1 MNHGL
6 PPGPTF
12 ALASRLNYV
21 RNPYELFAEC
31 RRKYGD
37 PFTVT
42 TSMKT
47 VITGDP
53 AAVKQIFTA
62 PTEHFKALQSEAQR
76 RVIGDSFTSMSGP
89 PHRAQREIVTPGLRA
104 DGLRSL
110 APMMVDAVVAQ
121 MESWHPGRTLDMV
134 EEGVTIALEII
145 VRTIFSVE
153 DPAAIAERRT
163 AIRDFGDRLSN
174 KTFLILS
181 VLGFLNESLPPN
193 ARFRAAQMRLRQLL
207 HETIDQIRAA
217 PEQRRGLLSRIVGTR
232 TPDGAP
238 AMADSVIVDNMVTM
252 LIAGHET
259 SAMSIGWA
267 MFWAHSNPEIY
278 RKLMEELADVDVE
291 GDPNATQTLPYL
303 NAFVREMMRF
313 FPPVPDII
321 RVIGETPL
329 EVKGYRLTEN
339 TQVAACVFLTHF
351 DPDIYPEPDV
361 FRPERHLE
369 RRYSAFE
376 YYPFGG
382 GERICVGNTFAP
394 MEIKIA
400 LAVLLKRGRFT
411 LLNTKRPHVA
421 RTRFLMGPKE
431 PIMCRYE
438 GPL

>member
-1 MNHGL
+1 MNRDL

-12 ALASRLNYV
+12 TLPSRLNYV
-21 RNPYELFAEC
+21 SNPYELFAEC

-53 AAVKQIFTA
+53 AAVRQIFTA
-62 PTEHFKALQSEAQR
+62 PTEHFKALQSKAQS
-76 RVIGDSFTSMSGP
+76 RVLGDSFTSLSGP

-110 APMMVDAVVAQ
+110 APMMVDAVVARI
-121 MESWHPGRTLDMV
+121 ESWQPGRDLDMI
-134 EEGVTIALEII
+134 EEGVSIALEII

-153 DPAAIAERRT
+153 DSAGIAERRT
-163 AIRDFGDRLSN
+163 AIRDFADRLSN

-181 VLGFLNESLPPN
+181 VLGFLSESLPPN
-193 ARFRAAQMRLRQLL
+193 AKFRTAQMRLRQLL
-207 HETIDQIRAA
+207 HETIDQIRAD
-217 PEQRRGLLSRIVGTR
+217 PEERRGLLARIIGTR
-232 TPDGAP
+232 NENGSA

-259 SAMSIGWA
+259 SALSIGWS
-267 MFWAHSNPEIY
+267 MFWALSDPAIY
-278 RKLMEELADVDVE
+278 RNLMAELADVDVE

-313 FPPVPDII
+313 FPPVPEVI

-339 TQVAACVFLTHF
+339 MQVAACVFLTHF
-351 DPDIYPEPDV
+351 DPDIYPDPDT

-369 RRYSAFE
+369 RRYSAYE

-382 GERICVGNTFAP
+382 GERTCVGNTFAP
-394 MEIKIA
+394 MEIKIV
-400 LAVLLKRGRFT
+400 LAVLLKRCRFT
-411 LLNTKRPHVA
+411 LNNTKRPGVA

>member
-1 MNHGL
+1 MNQIL

-31 RRKYGD
+31 QRKYGD

-42 TSMKT
+42 TYMKT

-53 AAVKQIFTA
+53 AAVRQIFTA
-62 PTEHFKALQSEAQR
+62 PTEHFKALQSKAQS
-76 RVIGDSFTSMSGP
+76 RVLGDSFTSLSGP
-89 PHRAQREIVTPGLRA
+89 PHRAQRDIVTPGLRA
-104 DGLRSL
+104 DGLHSL
-110 APMMVDAVVAQ
+110 APMMVDAA
-121 MESWHPGRTLDMV
+121 MARIETWRPGAELDMI
-134 EEGVTIALEII
+134 EEGVAIALEII

-153 DPAAIAERRT
+153 DPEGIAERRV
-163 AIRDFGDRLSN
+163 AIRDFADRLSN

-181 VLGFLNESLPPN
+181 VLGFISDSLPPN
-193 ARFRAAQMRLRQLL
+193 AKFRAAQERLRQCLFQ
-207 HETIDQIRAA
+207 TIDQIKAA
-217 PEQRRGLLSRIVGTR
+217 PEGRRGLLARIVATR
-232 TPDGAP
+232 TADGAP

-259 SAMSIGWA
+259 SALSIGWS
-267 MFWAHSNPEIY
+267 MFWVLSHPDIY

-313 FPPVPDII
+313 WPPVPDVI
-321 RVIGETPL
+321 RVIGREPL

-339 TQVAACVFLTHF
+339 MQVAACVFLTHF
-351 DPDIYPEPDV
+351 DPDIYPDPYE

-369 RRYSAFE
+369 RRYSAYE

-382 GERICVGNTFAP
+382 GERVCVGNTFAP
-394 MEIKIA
+394 MEIKIV
-400 LAVLLKRGRFT
+400 LAALLKRCRFT
-411 LLNTKRPHVA
+411 LLNTQQPGVA

-431 PIMCRYE
+431 PIVCRYD

>member
-1 MNHGL
+1 MNRAL

-12 ALASRLNYV
+12 ALPSRLQYV
-21 RNPYELFAEC
+21 SNPYELFAEC

-47 VITGDP
+47 VISGDP

-62 PTEHFKALQSEAQR
+62 PTEHFKALQSKAQS
-76 RVIGDSFTSMSGP
+76 RVLGCSFTSLSGP

-104 DGLRSL
+104 EGLRSL
-110 APMMVDAVVAQ
+110 APMMVDAV
-121 MESWHPGRTLDMV
+121 MERIATWQPGRDLDMI
-134 EEGVTIALEII
+134 EEGVAIALDII

-153 DPAAIAERRT
+153 DREGIEERRV
-163 AIRDFGDRLSN
+163 AIRDFADRLSN
-174 KTFLILS
+174 RTFLILS
-181 VLGFLNESLPPN
+181 VLGFLHESLPPH
-193 ARFRAAQMRLRQLL
+193 AKFRGAQQRLSQLL
-207 HETIDQIRAA
+207 QTTIDQIRAD
-217 PEQRRGLLSRIVGTR
+217 PKERRGLLARIIATR
-232 TPDGAP
+232 GPDGTP

-259 SAMSIGWA
+259 SALSMGWS
-267 MFWAHSNPEIY
+267 MFWALSNPAIH

-303 NAFVREMMRF
+303 NAFVREMLRF
-313 FPPVPDII
+313 WPPVPEVI
-321 RVIGETPL
+321 RVVGTVPL
-329 EVKGYRLTEN
+329 EVKGYTLTEN
-339 TQVAACVFLTHF
+339 MQVAASVFLTHF
-351 DPDIYPEPDV
+351 DPAIYPEPDT

-369 RRYSAFE
+369 RRYSPYE

-394 MEIKIA
+394 MEVKIVLA
-400 LAVLLKRGRFT
+400 LLLKRCRFT
-411 LLNTKRPHVA
+411 LTNTQRPGVA

-431 PIMCRYE
+431 PIICRYE
-438 GPL
+438 GPA